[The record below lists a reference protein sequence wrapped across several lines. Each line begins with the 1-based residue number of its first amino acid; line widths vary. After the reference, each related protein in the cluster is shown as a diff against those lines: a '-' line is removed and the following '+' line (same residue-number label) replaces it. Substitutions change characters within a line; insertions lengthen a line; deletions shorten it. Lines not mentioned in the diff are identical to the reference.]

1 MPRGITSA
9 ATSAPTGGVGA
20 TDFTTTATKKAPR
33 RKASYVGKKATIGT
47 DAKFIGDAKIHL
59 DQARSAKG
67 QGHIGRRGQGG
78 AREAPKHSS
87 GLVKGELEAVACF
100 IKGQLERGVFEVG
113 DIVSV
118 DA

>member
-20 TDFTTTATKKAPR
+20 TDFTTQATKKAP
-33 RKASYVGKKATIGT
+33 SFTVET
-47 DAKFIGDAKIHL
+47 D
-59 DQARSAKG
+59 
-67 QGHIGRRGQGG
+67 RGVMMQ
-78 AREAPKHSS
+78 
-87 GLVKGELEAVACF
+87 LEAVACF